1 MTIRRG
7 QGHSAAAAGAETTL
21 DPRTR
26 RALVW
31 ALDALNALIL
41 VAIFS
46 VGREPDALFHAM
58 WVVLVIQAFM
68 FGLRTAL
75 IRLAAIAAAIV
86 IYAILSSSHVEVMAT
101 LSELELSEWPLM
113 FVIALLVAV
122 MAERQGS
129 EGRRYAALYRGTS
142 ERLISAQ
149 EDERRRFARDL
160 HDGVGQTLTALTLT
174 LDAAEA
180 LVWDGPSDPSDRG
193 HAAVK
198 RAQQLAATAVEEAH
212 DIAYRL
218 QPSRIADVGLVSAV
232 QELAASAGIP
242 VTVTAD
248 AGPQRIGL
256 LTPAVELEAFRIVQ
270 EALGNAAR
278 HSQASAVMITVAVVG
293 GRLDVEIA
301 DDGVGFDVDAA
312 ESQGLGM
319 ASMAERAASIN
330 GSLVIQSR
338 RDEGTTVRL
347 RVPLVTIPPFDAV
360 QPRPAT
366 ETHLTAQG
374 STRAAT

>member
-7 QGHSAAAAGAETTL
+7 QGHSVVTAGADAAG

-180 LVWDGPSDPSDRG
+180 LVWDGHADPSDRG

-242 VTVTAD
+242 VSVTAD
-248 AGPQRIGL
+248 DELQRIGVL
-256 LTPAVELEAFRIVQ
+256 APAVELEVFRIVQ

-278 HSQASAVMITVAVVG
+278 HSQASGVTITIGTVG
-293 GRLDVEIA
+293 GRLQVA
-301 DDGVGFDVDAA
+301 VTDDGVGFVVGAA

-319 ASMAERAASIN
+319 ASMAERAAAID
-330 GSLVIQSR
+330 GSLDIQSH
-338 RDEGTTVRL
+338 RDEGTTVLL
-347 RVPLVTIPPFDAV
+347 RVPLVTIPPYEAS
-360 QPRPAT
+360 PARPSTESNLAT
-366 ETHLTAQG
+366 HG
-374 STRAAT
+374 SPGAAS